1 MLVLSIADIACGR
14 LAELGL
20 MIAGYDAVNGT
31 VRLMVREELP
41 CGHPATG
48 LRANK
53 NGSRYCLACRRTE
66 APARKRIS
74 CQPLRSDVSDA
85 DS

>member
-1 MLVLSIADIACGR
+1 MLSIADIACGR

-20 MIAGYDAVNGT
+20 MIAGYDPANGT
-31 VRLMVREELP
+31 VRLVQRRELE

-53 NGSRYCLACRRTE
+53 SGSRYCLACRRME
-66 APARKRIS
+66 PPARRRVS